1 MAKEKAKVVAPES
14 DIKPMKTWVID
25 AETKVVLSDD
35 LEAEK
40 RTDWYEDKVIVKAM
54 PVGEVFVIYVRDRT
68 EQDIKD
74 ADSYGGNLEDA

>member
-1 MAKEKAKVVAPES
+1 MMKRANEEP
-14 DIKPMKTWVID
+14 KPVTWVID
-25 AETKVVLSDD
+25 ADTKVVLSED
-35 LEAEK
+35 LDAEK
-40 RTDWYEDKVIVKAM
+40 RTDWLDDKVTVKAV

>member
-1 MAKEKAKVVAPES
+1 MERKASVETKSV
-14 DIKPMKTWVID
+14 KTWVVD
-25 AETKVVLSDD
+25 VDTKVVLSED

-40 RTDWYEDKVIVKAM
+40 RTDWYEDKVMVKAM

>member
-1 MAKEKAKVVAPES
+1 MERKANAEMKSV
-14 DIKPMKTWVID
+14 KTWVVD

-35 LEAEK
+35 LDAEK
-40 RTDWYEDKVIVKAM
+40 RTDWLEDKIQVKAM

>member
-1 MAKEKAKVVAPES
+1 MEKKASAEMKSV
-14 DIKPMKTWVID
+14 KTWVVD

-35 LEAEK
+35 LDAEK
-40 RTDWYEDKVIVKAM
+40 RTDWLEDKIQVKAM

>member
-1 MAKEKAKVVAPES
+1 MMKKANEES
-14 DIKPMKTWVID
+14 KSVKTWVVD
-25 AETKVVLSDD
+25 VDTKVVLSED

-40 RTDWYEDKVIVKAM
+40 RTDWYEDKVMVKAM

-74 ADSYGGNLEDA
+74 ADMRGGNLEDA

>member
-1 MAKEKAKVVAPES
+1 MEKANDES
-14 DIKPMKTWVID
+14 RPMKTWVID
-25 AETKVVLSDD
+25 AETKVVLSED

-40 RTDWYEDKVIVKAM
+40 RKDWYEDKVMVKAM

>member
-1 MAKEKAKVVAPES
+1 MERKASAEMKSV
-14 DIKPMKTWVID
+14 KTWVVD

-35 LEAEK
+35 LDAEK
-40 RTDWYEDKVIVKAM
+40 RTDWLEDKIQVKAM

>member
-1 MAKEKAKVVAPES
+1 MERKASVETKSV
-14 DIKPMKTWVID
+14 KTWVVD

-35 LEAEK
+35 LDAEK
-40 RTDWYEDKVIVKAM
+40 RTDWLEDKIQVKAM

>member
-1 MAKEKAKVVAPES
+1 MMKKANEEPKSV
-14 DIKPMKTWVID
+14 KTWVVD

-35 LEAEK
+35 LDAEK
-40 RTDWYEDKVIVKAM
+40 RTDWLEDKIQVKAM

-74 ADSYGGNLEDA
+74 ADSYGGNIEDA

>member
-1 MAKEKAKVVAPES
+1 MMKKANEEP
-14 DIKPMKTWVID
+14 KPVKTWVID
-25 AETKVVLSDD
+25 ADAKVVLSED
-35 LEAEK
+35 LDAEK
-40 RTDWYEDKVIVKAM
+40 RTDWLEDKIQVKAM

>member
-1 MAKEKAKVVAPES
+1 MVAPES

-35 LEAEK
+35 LDVEK
-40 RTDWYEDKVIVKAM
+40 RTDWLEDKIQVKAM

-74 ADSYGGNLEDA
+74 ADMRGGNLEDA

>member
-1 MAKEKAKVVAPES
+1 MEIKASAEMKSV
-14 DIKPMKTWVID
+14 KTWVID

-35 LEAEK
+35 LDAEK
-40 RTDWYEDKVIVKAM
+40 RTDWLEDKIQVKAM

-74 ADSYGGNLEDA
+74 ADMRGGNLEDA

>member
-1 MAKEKAKVVAPES
+1 MERKASAEPKSV
-14 DIKPMKTWVID
+14 KTWVID

-35 LEAEK
+35 LDAEK
-40 RTDWYEDKVIVKAM
+40 RTDWLEDKIQVKAM